1 MGAPLKKS
9 NSLFTLTG
17 LVVVL
22 LAVAAWQ
29 APFWRSASASQTR
42 PANAVYPT
50 IGPVRDV
57 IIAKGTVTLAHQL
70 TLRAPVSGRISG
82 LTVREG
88 SDVRAGQRLLRID
101 DAQDDA
107 ELELRKLE
115 LQRNKAK
122 LAALEREQDVIRRLV
137 EIGSSARYELE
148 QKSLEA
154 DLARKDI
161 SRAELELARFVEK
174 KAQSTL
180 ASPEPGMLVAIPVV
194 TGQFVHAGDELLTLA
209 GGAARTVVAYVDA
222 MDLER
227 LSVGQAVEFSDQE
240 DVGIRRRGKV
250 KEIGRA
256 VGGGQR
262 QNAVKLVVEPLDPI
276 DDLRISQQ
284 LYVEFVVLDEAQT
297 LRVPKDYVST
307 LGDQKFV
314 YVATAQGIDR
324 RPVKTLRG
332 DANFER
338 VLAGVGIDDQLV
350 RRPEAADAAR

>member
-1 MGAPLKKS
+1 MKKFKS
-9 NSLFTLTG
+9 FVPVAS
-17 LVVVL
+17 VVAVL

-29 APFWRSASASQTR
+29 APFWHSAKTSQTR
-42 PANAVYPT
+42 PTNSVYPT

-70 TLRAPVSGRISG
+70 TLRAPASGRITA

-88 SDVRAGQRLLRID
+88 ADVRPGQRLLRIE
-101 DAQDDA
+101 DAQDGA

-122 LAALEREQDVIRRLV
+122 LEALERELDVTRRLV
-137 EIGSSARYELE
+137 EIGSSARYEFE
-148 QKSLEA
+148 QKSLEV

-174 KAQSTL
+174 TAQSSL
-180 ASPEPGMLVAIPVV
+180 ASPEAGMVVAIPVV
-194 TGQFVHAGDELLTLA
+194 KGQFVHAGDELATLA
-209 GGAARTVVAYVDA
+209 SGAARTVVAYVDA

-227 LSVGQAVEFSDQE
+227 LGVGQAVEFSDQE
-240 DVGIRRRGKV
+240 DGGIRRRGKV
-250 KEIGRA
+250 KEIGRT

-262 QNAVKLVVEPLDPI
+262 QNAVKVVVEPLAPI

-307 LGDQKFV
+307 LNDQKFV
-314 YVATAQGIDR
+314 YVVTAQGVER
-324 RPVKTLRG
+324 RLVKTLRG

-338 VLAGVGIDDQLV
+338 VLAGVSMEDQLV
-350 RRPEAADAAR
+350 RRPEAAGGAQ